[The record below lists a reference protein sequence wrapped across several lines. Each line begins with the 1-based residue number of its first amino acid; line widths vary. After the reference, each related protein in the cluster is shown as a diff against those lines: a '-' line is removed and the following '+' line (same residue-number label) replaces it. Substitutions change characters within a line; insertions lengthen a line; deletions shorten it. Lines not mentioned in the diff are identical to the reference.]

1 MRSFLNKIRLNRIY
15 KYPFSI
21 FYQLRIIKLI
31 KLYRSENIS
40 LYELKSEIDNVIN

>member
-1 MRSFLNKIRLNRIY
+1 MVSFFKEIKLNRIY

-21 FYQLRIIKLI
+21 FFQLRIIKLI

-40 LYELKSEIDNVIN
+40 LYELKSEIDNVIS